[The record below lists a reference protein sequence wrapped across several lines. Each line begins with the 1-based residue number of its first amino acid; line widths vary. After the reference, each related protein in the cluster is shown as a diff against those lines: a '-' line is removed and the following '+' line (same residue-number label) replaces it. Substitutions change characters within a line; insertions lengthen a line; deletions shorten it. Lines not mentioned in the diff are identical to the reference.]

1 MQVLYLARL
10 RVFDR
15 LLAHLLVL
23 GVLQLLVALLVDDF
37 DLASDLHQ
45 PHILLTGVFLAGR
58 QGEERLRPLLGELL
72 LIDVVANARK

>member
-37 DLASDLHQ
+37 DLAVDLHQ
-45 PHILLTGVFLAGR
+45 VTHLLVRRGLFLTHC
-58 QGEERLRPLLGELL
+58 Q
-72 LIDVVANARK
+72 RKQR